1 MKVNCLNVNII
12 QHIHKFLR
20 EPDVLV
26 LIAYFDALGIIA
38 SGRNIGQTLLQRNRK
53 YKMELNFF
61 SYFCGRLHT
70 KTCFLDCFV
79 PRNDAKRQKVPRLAS
94 RSPESINNYND

>member
-1 MKVNCLNVNII
+1 MKVNCRNINII
-12 QHIHKFLR
+12 QHSHKFLR

-26 LIAYFDALGIIA
+26 LIAYFDALRIIA
-38 SGRNIGQTLLQRNRK
+38 SSRNIGQTLLQSRK
-53 YKMELNFF
+53 DKMELNFF